1 LTAAG
6 LRAVWLAGLGVAA
19 SAAAWPAP
27 DAALLER
34 GRQLFHG
41 EATLAGRITGHTS
54 DLPPQASRC
63 ANCHARGT
71 APPGGAGRNSPA
83 ASSNSASSASA
94 AAAAASSSFGPALDA
109 TLLSRDVARR
119 GGPPSRYDEAA
130 FCKLLG
136 TGIDPAYIIIP
147 RTMPRYTL
155 TAADCKALWIYT
167 SQERQ

>member
-1 LTAAG
+1 MTAAAG
-6 LRAVWLAGLGVAA
+6 LRAVWLAGLGLAA
-19 SAAAWPAP
+19 SAAAWSAP

-41 EATLAGRITGHTS
+41 EAPLAGRITGHTS

-71 APPGGAGRNSPA
+71 APPAGVGRSLPA
-83 ASSNSASSASA
+83 ASSTSTASASA
-94 AAAAASSSFGPALDA
+94 AAASSFGPALDA
-109 TLLSRDVARR
+109 TLLLRDVARR

-130 FCKLLG
+130 FCKLLD

-155 TAADCKALWIYT
+155 SAADCKALWAYT
-167 SQERQ
+167 SQERR